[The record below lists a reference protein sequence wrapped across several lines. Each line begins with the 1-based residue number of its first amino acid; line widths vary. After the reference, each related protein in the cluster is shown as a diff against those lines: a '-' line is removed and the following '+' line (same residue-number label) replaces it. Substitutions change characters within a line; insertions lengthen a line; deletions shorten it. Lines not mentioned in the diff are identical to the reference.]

1 MHSVEPV
8 YGWPYTVHCRWD
20 RSFLSEDLREAEK
33 LYRDFLRG
41 DSLLTLVERRNCNAC
56 RRFFFL
62 FPFFILRN
70 LSFIIFMGLNSPKP
84 KKRGLLQ
91 DVFHILFSIMKLDFC
106 YTASAVLTQ
115 KILTSGQF
123 DVLEP

>member
-1 MHSVEPV
+1 MPVE
-8 YGWPYTVHCRWD
+8 
-20 RSFLSEDLREAEK
+20 
-33 LYRDFLRG
+33 
-41 DSLLTLVERRNCNAC
+41 DS
-56 RRFFFL
+56 FFF
-62 FPFFILRN
+62 FFFFLRN
-70 LSFIIFMGLNSPKP
+70 LSFIILMGLNSPKP

-91 DVFHILFSIMKLDFC
+91 EVFHILFSIMKLDFC

>member
-8 YGWPYTVHCRWD
+8 YGCPYTVHCRWD

-41 DSLLTLVERRNCNAC
+41 YSLLTLVERRNCNAC

-62 FPFFILRN
+62 FLFFLRN
-70 LSFIIFMGLNSPKP
+70 LSFIILMGLNSPKP

-91 DVFHILFSIMKLDFC
+91 EVFHILFSIMKLDFC

>member
-1 MHSVEPV
+1 
-8 YGWPYTVHCRWD
+8 
-20 RSFLSEDLREAEK
+20 
-33 LYRDFLRG
+33 
-41 DSLLTLVERRNCNAC
+41 
-56 RRFFFL
+56 
-62 FPFFILRN
+62 
-70 LSFIIFMGLNSPKP
+70 MGLNSPKP

-91 DVFHILFSIMKLDFC
+91 EVFHILFSIMKLDFC